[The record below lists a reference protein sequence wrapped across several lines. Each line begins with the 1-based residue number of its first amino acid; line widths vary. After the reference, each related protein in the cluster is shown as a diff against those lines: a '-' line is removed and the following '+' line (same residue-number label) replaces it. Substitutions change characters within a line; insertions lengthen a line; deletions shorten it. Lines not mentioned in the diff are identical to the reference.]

1 MAIQVIRK
9 ADLAGT
15 SRHVRND
22 TYETTRFLLDA
33 DGADVTVTD
42 IVIAPGI
49 EATYGY
55 DKHIEIAYCIEG
67 SAVLMDDTA
76 GKTHRIEPGALW
88 VARKGE
94 RFRFRAETPTRLIC
108 VFSPP
113 FTGRETGFA
122 GDQ

>member
-1 MAIQVIRK
+1 MAVQVIRK

-15 SRHVRND
+15 SRHVKND

-33 DGADVTVTD
+33 DRADVTVTD

-49 EATYGY
+49 EAEYGY

-67 SAVLMDDTA
+67 AAVLSDAAA
-76 GKTHRIEPGALW
+76 GQTHRIEPGTMW
-88 VARKGE
+88 VAHKGA

-113 FTGRETGFA
+113 FTGRETGFV